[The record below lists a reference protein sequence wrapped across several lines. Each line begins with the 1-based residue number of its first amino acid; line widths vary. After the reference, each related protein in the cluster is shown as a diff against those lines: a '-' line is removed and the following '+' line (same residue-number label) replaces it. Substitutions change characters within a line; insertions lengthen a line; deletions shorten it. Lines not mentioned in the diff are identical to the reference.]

1 MIDRNQAEFIRFLQ
15 EGTGVEGLDE
25 SALGM
30 MDQFGDEEGGAGEGG
45 RMEMEVS
52 EAERDSIE
60 RLVSMGF
67 QRDVVIQTFFACDKN
82 EELTAN

>member
-1 MIDRNQAEFIRFLQ
+1 M
-15 EGTGVEGLDE
+15 DE
-25 SALGM
+25 STAGL
-30 MDQFGDEEGGAGEGG
+30 MDQFGDEEGGDEGG
-45 RMEMEVS
+45 RMEMEVT